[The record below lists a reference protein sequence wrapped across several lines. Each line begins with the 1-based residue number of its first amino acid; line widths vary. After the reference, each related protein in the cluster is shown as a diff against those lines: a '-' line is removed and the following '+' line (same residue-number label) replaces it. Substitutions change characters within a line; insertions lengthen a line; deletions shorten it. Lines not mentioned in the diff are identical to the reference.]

1 MKKIIIAA
9 MSFALC
15 SNLWAAE
22 DFSATRARIEQ
33 AMQGASR
40 TDAEKARDGA
50 ERKPVETLEFF
61 GLRDDMRV
69 LELVPGGGWY
79 TKILAPTL
87 RENGQFYVSI
97 GAESLAD
104 SVLSQPGFDR
114 VEILPLPEGMALG
127 NIGEFNFSVTDL
139 DMVVTFRNLHN
150 MSPENRTNLNAAV
163 FDSLKSG
170 GLYGV
175 KDHTRRHMEETT
187 RANGRRMD
195 PVLVIKEIQDAGF
208 EFVDFSTLHAS
219 PVDALALEVGNADV
233 TGRTDRFTLLFRKP

>member
-1 MKKIIIAA
+1 MKTILIAA
-9 MSFALC
+9 MSLAIC

-22 DFSATRARIEQ
+22 DFGPTRTKIEQ

-40 TDAEKARDGA
+40 TDAEKARDA
-50 ERKPVETLEFF
+50 VERKPVETLEFF
-61 GLRDDMRV
+61 GLRENMRV

-87 RENGQFYVSI
+87 RENGKLYISI
-97 GAESLAD
+97 GTDGIAD

-114 VEILPLPEGMALG
+114 VEILPLPEGMALA

-150 MSPENRTNLNAAV
+150 MNAESRTNLNAAV

-219 PVDALALEVGNADV
+219 PVDALELEVGNADV